1 MKYNPDN
8 YRMTYKTV
16 ADTTLGC
23 FLVVVRA
30 QLSDDS
36 RKRVLGLRFRIT
48 IFYNIVLFGD
58 VPL

>member
-36 RKRVLGLRFRIT
+36 RKCVLYKRSEIQDHYFLQYSF
-48 IFYNIVLFGD
+48 VW
-58 VPL
+58 